1 MFCVNVALCG
11 LLTQLT
17 LLRCLLVRQ
26 IKTPGMK
33 AYCVLGW
40 SGATLRHQG
49 WVPTVRWVEIGLPRD
64 TGDEHLLCAESR
76 PCHPGI
82 PGSGSQR
89 VTCKCSSHEL
99 LLDWAPVT
107 PGTSELHKTTLTLTP
122 THLLFSWHDHGFRQK
137 KTETSLA
144 LLTARRCFPFELKLK
159 TVLCNRTHVSKEHTR
174 VMKVLPTSNWNCLE
188 QKLVKGFPEKHCRYP
203 L

>member
-1 MFCVNVALCG
+1 MLPRVGYSLSWHSSCVSLCAKS
-11 LLTQLT
+11 
-17 LLRCLLVRQ
+17 RHW
-26 IKTPGMK
+26 
-33 AYCVLGW
+33 GW
-40 SGATLRHQG
+40 MPTVCWVEAGPPWHQG

-76 PCHPGI
+76 LCHPGI

-122 THLLFSWHDHGFRQK
+122 THLLFSWHDHGFGQK
-137 KTETSLA
+137 NNQRLAWLCSLPEDVFLLSWNWRLCSATGHMCLKSTRESWKFFLPQTET
-144 LLTARRCFPFELKLK
+144 
-159 TVLCNRTHVSKEHTR
+159 V
-174 VMKVLPTSNWNCLE
+174 
-188 QKLVKGFPEKHCRYP
+188 
-203 L
+203 